1 MYKLD
6 IVKDY
11 NKQVKNNIELCMLLD
26 QAIKIIKELKKEVI
40 KSE

>member
-1 MYKLD
+1 MYRLE

-26 QAIKIIKELKKEVI
+26 QAIKIIKELRRVYK
-40 KSE
+40 

>member
-11 NKQVKNNIELCMLLD
+11 DKQIKNNIELCMLLD
-26 QAIKIIKELKKEVI
+26 QAIKIIKELRRVYK
-40 KSE
+40 